1 MNLQS
6 YLLFHCPE
14 LWVQGFKVVSE
25 IALSVHGG
33 LKVFQRHLAQPFN
46 RTHTHKNNILQAHH
60 LYYVLLT
67 SIWVSHLIFIEN
79 VCSNSKGTLP
89 QTHREVFCFFF
100 SFFTFWGWLSETA

>member
-33 LKVFQRHLAQPFN
+33 LKVFQRHLAQPLIG
-46 RTHTHKNNILQAHH
+46 HTHKNNIFQAQY
-60 LYYVLLT
+60 LYYV
-67 SIWVSHLIFIEN
+67 
-79 VCSNSKGTLP
+79 
-89 QTHREVFCFFF
+89 
-100 SFFTFWGWLSETA
+100 